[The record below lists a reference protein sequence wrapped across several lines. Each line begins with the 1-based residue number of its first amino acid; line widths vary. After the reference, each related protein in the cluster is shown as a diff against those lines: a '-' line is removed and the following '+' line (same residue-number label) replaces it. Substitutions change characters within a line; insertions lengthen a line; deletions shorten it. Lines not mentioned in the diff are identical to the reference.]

1 MTSIM
6 PKQGDTCPICK
17 QHTLALSKQTCTDYI
32 SKQSFSLLH
41 CTHCGCYVTHGELQQ
56 DYYGQAYYNS
66 KKGKFSP
73 LIEKIFKLNH
83 QRNAKQF
90 YQRFQPKR
98 ILEIGCGRA
107 YLLKELKQLDC
118 EVYCLESDEAA
129 DWILNNADVNMITES
144 KLDFPAQYFDLIIY
158 WHVFE
163 HLPDPVASLRQ
174 MTTLL
179 ADNQRICISV
189 PNADS
194 YQAKLQLSTW
204 FHLDVPRHL
213 YHFTPQS
220 LVMLLESEG
229 YEIESIEAGDM
240 IQNLYGWLQS
250 LANLFTPK
258 EINGFYRFLQGGKP
272 LKTLSKTALIT
283 QLVTSIIWIPVGI
296 LGYLI
301 ETLAGKHGS
310 ITVYAR
316 KKHRKY

>member
-1 MTSIM
+1 MTTM
-6 PKQGDTCPICK
+6 PNTGDICPICK
-17 QHTLALSKQTCTDYI
+17 QSILILSNQQCKDYI
-32 SKQSFSLLH
+32 SKQVFSLLNCPH
-41 CTHCGCYVTHGELQQ
+41 CSCYVTSGNMQQ

-73 LIEKIFKLNH
+73 LIENIFRFNH
-83 QRNAKQF
+83 QRNATQF
-90 YQRFQPKR
+90 FKRFQPKR

-107 YLLKELKQLDC
+107 YLLKELKQLGC
-118 EVYCLESDEAA
+118 EVYCFESDEAA
-129 DWILNNADVNMITES
+129 DWILNNPDVNMLTEK

-163 HLPDPVASLRQ
+163 HLADPVASLRR
-174 MTTLL
+174 MSLIL
-179 ADNQRICISV
+179 ADHQRICISV
-189 PNADS
+189 PNAAS
-194 YQAKLQLSTW
+194 YQARLNLTTW

-213 YHFTPQS
+213 YHFTPKS

-250 LANLFTPK
+250 AANRFTPS
-258 EINGFYRFLQGGKP
+258 EINGFYRFLQGGIP
-272 LKTLSKTALIT
+272 LKTLSKSVLAIQLI
-283 QLVTSIIWIPVGI
+283 TSIIWIPVGI
-296 LGYLI
+296 IGYII

-316 KKHRKY
+316 KKP